1 MVYMYIWEVL
11 GVHMG
16 DIGCTYGVHMGDIG
30 CTYGVHMGV

>member
-16 DIGCTYGVHMGDIG
+16 DIGCTYGVHMVYIWEI
-30 CTYGVHMGV
+30 